1 LRKLLAK
8 SLAIFGL
15 LPCFLYSGQGPEV
28 KNGPVTTRLVTES
41 NVKPES
47 SSFEIGWWIK
57 REKGW
62 HTYWESPGDVGVPPT
77 LKWNLPEGIIL
88 REMHYAPPQLVKMF
102 KVFAHGHKD
111 ESLFI
116 FRFDVKRKLQHGDEL
131 SFGAKASWLA
141 CFTTCLPSYDNLEIT
156 IPVQKDAEIDNR
168 WHPYFRDFREKQPVS
183 PPSGWLSRCNAEIL
197 KEKKGEKEFVIFRF
211 PWDENGPLPLFR
223 FFGDGRFIRSNI
235 FQIPKKIFE
244 QNGKQMVEVSM
255 ELSYWRDPDQ
265 KELKGL
271 LYRADGWPS
280 AGTRFYK
287 VTVPL
292 K

>member
-62 HTYWESPGDVGVPPT
+62 HTYWESPGDVGVPPI
-77 LKWNLPEGIIL
+77 LKWNLPKGIIL

-131 SFGAKASWLA
+131 SFGAKQFRFRKTLRLTIAGTLIFGISVR
-141 CFTTCLPSYDNLEIT
+141 SNLL
-156 IPVQKDAEIDNR
+156 VLRLVGYLGAMRRYSKR
-168 WHPYFRDFREKQPVS
+168 KREKRNS
-183 PPSGWLSRCNAEIL
+183 
-197 KEKKGEKEFVIFRF
+197 
-211 PWDENGPLPLFR
+211 
-223 FFGDGRFIRSNI
+223 
-235 FQIPKKIFE
+235 
-244 QNGKQMVEVSM
+244 
-255 ELSYWRDPDQ
+255 
-265 KELKGL
+265 
-271 LYRADGWPS
+271 
-280 AGTRFYK
+280 
-287 VTVPL
+287 
-292 K
+292 